1 METGRPIPGCAS
13 YHPARRCVSSDLKK
27 TPPILETLCMLF
39 SLAGG
44 GNENFMACWGST
56 SAADSRSEFGSNEL
70 FDPSYFPFGVDF
82 WVSALR

>member
-1 METGRPIPGCAS
+1 
-13 YHPARRCVSSDLKK
+13 
-27 TPPILETLCMLF
+27 MLF